1 MLTFLLPIAI
11 HVPVPVIYL
20 NLYLCLYLYSRG
32 LEGAYVHFTYSKSL
46 PFYHYRVTPVPCH
59 RVQTYLHLLSLQALP
74 AAHNKLLLFL
84 ITNLIGNLLSVYSSS
99 EQTAINIICWSI
111 YCLKLHETCK
121 RNVDWFLECGKL
133 SQIRS
138 SKISI
143 SQTEQK
149 FRATFFWTWEND
161 ETPGHCE
168 PLVRIDANAEVSECR
183 GWSGDHGE
191 KKDFLD
197 DMDNL
202 DDLGDNIQFC
212 LKGDRH

>member
-46 PFYHYRVTPVPCH
+46 PGGTYTSRTIIESHLFPATGCKPISTFCH
-59 RVQTYLHLLSLQALP
+59 S
-74 AAHNKLLLFL
+74 KLRQLRT
-84 ITNLIGNLLSVYSSS
+84 ISNLIGNLLSVYSAS

-111 YCLKLHETCK
+111 YCLKLHGACK
-121 RNVDWFLECGKL
+121 RNDDRFLECGKL

-183 GWSGDHGE
+183 GWSGGNGE

-202 DDLGDNIQFC
+202 DDLGDIIQFC
-212 LKGDRH
+212 LTGDRH